1 MGLKCKFRLLACVLL
16 CQLVTACTISYRF
29 NGASINYDLV
39 STISIDNFP
48 IQSAYVY
55 PPLGI
60 TFNEKLLDIYTQQTR
75 LNLVDTGGDMDISGE
90 IIEYSQRN
98 KAVQADGLASMV
110 TLTVR
115 VNVRFVNNTNH
126 TEDFEQQFSASA
138 DYDSTRQL
146 VDVQDELIDEIVDDL
161 VDQIFNATVARW

>member
-1 MGLKCKFRLLACVLL
+1 
-16 CQLVTACTISYRF
+16 
-29 NGASINYDLV
+29 
-39 STISIDNFP
+39 
-48 IQSAYVY
+48 
-55 PPLGI
+55 
-60 TFNEKLLDIYTQQTR
+60 
-75 LNLVDTGGDMDISGE
+75 
-90 IIEYSQRN
+90 
-98 KAVQADGLASMV
+98 MV

-126 TEDFEQQFSASA
+126 AEDFEQQFSASA

>member
-1 MGLKCKFRLLACVLL
+1 MALLAVLII
-16 CQLVTACTISYRF
+16 ASCTISYKF
-29 NGASINYDLV
+29 NGASINYDKV
-39 STISIDNFP
+39 KTISIANFP

-55 PPLGI
+55 PPLGVE
-60 TFNEKLLDIYTQQTR
+60 FNQKLLDIYVQQTR
-75 LNLVDTGGDMDISGE
+75 LRQVDNGGDMDISGE

-98 KAVQADGLASMV
+98 KAVQADGLSSMV

-126 TEDFEQQFSASA
+126 AEDFEQQFSASA
-138 DYDSTRQL
+138 DYESTRQL
-146 VDVQDELIDEIVDDL
+146 IDVQDELIKEIVDDL